1 MRTKELLSRETITDL
16 FTAVYVIVDDYLQ
29 EAVRQKRFTLPS
41 KRNQKAS
48 YSEIMTIVIM
58 GEILQQNNQ
67 GTWYLLVKQSYAALF
82 PVLPDV
88 TRFYRIQR
96 NLAAIYADFAL
107 LLAEH
112 DGSYAIDSTPVAIC
126 HPLRR
131 QRERSMT
138 QASTG
143 YGGVSKRVHGFKLH
157 AVVSGRGSICRF
169 ALAPANEHD
178 VTVARCL
185 LDKRVDD
192 FSAIVGDKGY
202 QGLGIF
208 TPPKRNAKQAQAWC
222 SFFAKLRKRVE
233 SVFSSL
239 KRCHHLALQQLNSF
253 WSIRASVCR
262 KIVAHNVLI
271 FLSATP

>member
-16 FTAVYVIVDDYLQ
+16 FTAVFVMVDDYLQ
-29 EAVRQKRFTLPS
+29 EAVKHKRFKLPCKS
-41 KRNQKAS
+41 NQKGS

-67 GTWYLLVKQSYAALF
+67 GAWYMIVKQSYAELF
-82 PVLPDV
+82 PVLPDI

-96 NLAAIYADFAL
+96 NLTRIYADFAM

-112 DGSYAIDSTPVAIC
+112 DGNYAIDSTPVAIC

-131 QRERSMT
+131 QRARSIT
-138 QASTG
+138 QATTG

-157 AVVSGRGSICRF
+157 AIVSGRGAICRF
-169 ALAPANEHD
+169 ALIPANEHD
-178 VTVARCL
+178 VTVARYL

-192 FSAIVGDKGY
+192 LRALVGDKGY

-222 SFFAKLRKRVE
+222 SFFATLRKRVE

-239 KRCHHLALQQLNSF
+239 KRCRHLALQQLNSF
-253 WSIRASVCR
+253 WSINASVCR
-262 KIVAHNVLI
+262 KVAAHNLLI
-271 FLSATP
+271 FLA